1 MGMTRNDT
9 FTETQASPAN
19 NPFECTELAQR
30 AMDLLDRMT
39 KDVLLGKMD
48 RMTDYFAMP
57 HALQYSDE
65 LITITNHEEMLTEFN
80 LITFAL
86 RQRNVA
92 KVEVNFTRQSP
103 ARNDHL
109 PVWVQF
115 RLLDIDGTAMQE
127 VGATY
132 FCELVD
138 DQIKIKLAQFQAP
151 RAPILEL
158 VAALQAAGK

>member
-1 MGMTRNDT
+1 
-9 FTETQASPAN
+9 
-19 NPFECTELAQR
+19 
-30 AMDLLDRMT
+30 MDLLDRMT

-57 HALQYSDE
+57 HALQYADE
-65 LITITNHEEMLTEFN
+65 LITITNHDEMLAEFN

-92 KVEVNFTRQSP
+92 KVEVNFTRQSS
-103 ARNDHL
+103 ARDDHL

-115 RLLDIDGTAMQE
+115 RLLDIDGTAVRE
-127 VGATY
+127 FGATY

-138 DQIKIKLAQFQAP
+138 DRIKIKLAQFQSP
-151 RAPILEL
+151 RAPIIEL
-158 VAALQAAGK
+158 VNALQTAGK